1 MQSAWSTP
9 ALPGRGEVG
18 KERAGGDARGPSHH
32 HTALGEAA
40 ANCSSSASL
49 GISLGKNSWNLTARK
64 TRAGCNQGRQ
74 FGMADPQKPSLGL
87 RAPPEHHTHKKNT
100 ERISSRARARHGDK
114 GQAAGRAPGAEVP
127 SLLLLTLQVGTVLLE
142 AKGSQG
148 KQPQPWKR
156 ENAQQP
162 HKPWGGTQGRQ
173 QKELCSSQ
181 CQILLVEHPSP
192 AMPSRAVGG
201 RREAGEPPTN
211 PPCSQ
216 NSPPSSHQGCSHH
229 IPSRGSQIPG
239 ELGRQGRRAADR
251 HKTWH
256 STEGPIL
263 LPASLG
269 RRIKGK

>member
-1 MQSAWSTP
+1 
-9 ALPGRGEVG
+9 
-18 KERAGGDARGPSHH
+18 
-32 HTALGEAA
+32 
-40 ANCSSSASL
+40 
-49 GISLGKNSWNLTARK
+49 
-64 TRAGCNQGRQ
+64 
-74 FGMADPQKPSLGL
+74 MADPQKPSLGL

-201 RREAGEPPTN
+201 RREAREPPTN

-216 NSPPSSHQGCSHH
+216 NSPPSSQQGCSHH
-229 IPSRGSQIPG
+229 IPIRAAHITFPAGAARSPGSWADRAG
-239 ELGRQGRRAADR
+239 ELQADTKHGTAQRGRSCSQ
-251 HKTWH
+251 
-256 STEGPIL
+256 
-263 LPASLG
+263 PARG
-269 RRIKGK
+269 GE